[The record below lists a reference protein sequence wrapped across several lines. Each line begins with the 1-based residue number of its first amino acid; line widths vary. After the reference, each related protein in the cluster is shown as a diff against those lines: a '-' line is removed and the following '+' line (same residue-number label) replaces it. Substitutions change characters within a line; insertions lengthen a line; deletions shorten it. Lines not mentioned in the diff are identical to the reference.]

1 MLLVLLPWL
10 LVVLDKLDELASL
23 ASYDGSEDASSVPGV
38 SIYGIGY
45 GTTACLA
52 SRSFSL
58 ASGAG

>member
-45 GTTACLA
+45 GTLLA
-52 SRSFSL
+52 LLLGLSL
-58 ASGAG
+58 